1 MDEIIKKIVK
11 ERLRAMPPNISFS
24 IGEFG
29 DFTRDQLIH
38 EVDIGS
44 EIGKET
50 VEMELNFI
58 RKMPRILEKL
68 ESQ

>member
-58 RKMPRILEKL
+58 RKMPRILEKM